1 MLTGTRTATTMA
13 MLAAAGEAA
22 IVNAGMDV
30 RNGFNPDEFFYF
42 AGGSAAPV
50 DYNAARE
57 ALDVGGKIFVMPAEA
72 APAEAAWGYP

>member
-22 IVNAGMDV
+22 IVDTGMDV
-30 RNGFNPDEFFYF
+30 RDGFNPNEFFYY
-42 AGGSAAPV
+42 ADGNAAPV

-57 ALDVGGKIFVMPAEA
+57 VLDVGGKVLVREGPPADVR
-72 APAEAAWGYP
+72 